1 MEIEL
6 KNVDFDA
13 NIYDI
18 YEAME
23 QVLHGPELYDP
34 NDRKNR
40 GRKPR
45 FEVILGVSPARRIH
59 NGTATLLVPVRVGK
73 RLLRWYWD
81 SPEIEIIVKD
91 RELLLFDACSKVSP
105 EVAYRLEKALYVD
118 HRKEQL
124 RRTLEYTARQFRL
137 RIANVQFGVWFTQP
151 DPLPNQARSFSVEYD
166 REYLTQSAAY
176 INLVYEDSLFCID
189 VSATPL

>member
-23 QVLHGPELYDP
+23 RVIHGPKLYDP

-45 FEVILGVSPARRIH
+45 FEIVLGVSPAGRIH

-81 SPEIEIIVKD
+81 SPENEIIVKD
-91 RELLLFDACSKVSP
+91 RALLLFDAFSEVSP
-105 EVAYRLEKALYVD
+105 EVVYRLEKALYVD
-118 HRKEQL
+118 HRKEQR
-124 RRTLEYTARQFRL
+124 RRTLEDTASQFRL
-137 RIANVQFGVWFTQP
+137 RIANVQFGVWYTQP
-151 DPLPNQARSFSVEYD
+151 DTFPNQGRSFSVEYE
-166 REYLTQSAAY
+166 REYVSQSAAY